1 MVPVLLQHGATA
13 VAEHGATSSVIF
25 GWSALAVAS
34 VMFGLTYALVMSE
47 RFNRANVAM
56 LAAGLMVLLGVLNQ
70 HQAVGGIDFNTI
82 GLLVGMMLI
91 VAVTRETGVFQFLA
105 IWSAK
110 KVKAK
115 PWGILLMLSVV
126 TAVTSAFLDNVTTV
140 LLIVPVTLVLT
151 EELEI
156 PPYPF
161 LFAEILFSNIGG
173 TATLIGD
180 PPNIMIGS
188 QVEYITF
195 LDFMVNL
202 GPVVLVVMVATLF
215 PIWLLWGRKLVA
227 TDEARQRVMDF
238 DEKAAITDWPLL
250 IKCLL
255 VLGAVIFGFIVGHP
269 YGFEPATVAITGG
282 ALLMLLSNLGRK
294 IDEKNERTHHFFGHV
309 EWTTIF
315 FFVGLFVV
323 VAGVEHAGLLD
334 MLAGEIVERSEGDRA
349 MISYAV
355 LWVSA
360 IASAIVDNI
369 PFVATMIPTLK
380 TVIADLGMSQGDS
393 MALWWSLAL
402 GACLGGNGSLV
413 GASANLIVAG
423 FAERAGHR
431 IKFITFML
439 HAFPMMLLSIAICH
453 VYIKLRYL

>member
-13 VAEHGATSSVIF
+13 VAEHGEPTSAIF
-25 GWSALAVAS
+25 GWSALAIATV
-34 VMFGLTYALVMSE
+34 VFILTYAVVMSE
-47 RFNRANVAM
+47 RFNRANVAL
-56 LAAGLMVLLGVLNQ
+56 LAAGLTVLLGVIDQ
-70 HQAVGGIDFNTI
+70 HQAVAGVDFNTI

-115 PWGILLMLSVV
+115 PWGILLMLSLV

-151 EELEI
+151 EELEV

-195 LDFMVNL
+195 LDFMVHL
-202 GPVVLVVMVATLF
+202 GPVVIVVMIATLF
-215 PIWLLWGRKLVA
+215 PIWLIWGRKLRA
-227 TDEARQRVMDF
+227 TDEARQRVMEF

-250 IKCLL
+250 IKCLV

-269 YGFEPATVAITGG
+269 FGFEPATIAVTGG

-315 FFVGLFVV
+315 FFVGLFIV

-334 MLAGEIVERSEGDRA
+334 LLADQIVERTAGDRA
-349 MISYAV
+349 AISYAV

-360 IASAIVDNI
+360 VASAIVDNI

-380 TVIADLGMSQGDS
+380 TVIADLGMSQSDS

-423 FAERAGHR
+423 FAERAGQR
-431 IKFITFML
+431 IQFTKFLL
-439 HAFPMMLLSIAICH
+439 HAFPLMLMSIAICH
-453 VYIKLRYL
+453 VYVMLRYL